1 MHSLGETRSGSI
13 LATLSKKQSEGQ
25 ELPSLSRVFG
35 YMAVKELSLLEDRVK
50 LLARLGYP
58 NREIAII
65 CDTTPETV
73 ATLKAKPSKGHKR
86 GRPRKK

>member
-1 MHSLGETRSGSI
+1 MKVVRHAVPKHEASQE
-13 LATLSKKQSEGQ
+13 

-35 YMAVKELSLLEDRVK
+35 YIAIKEMERLEDRVK

-65 CDTTPETV
+65 CGTTPETV
-73 ATLKAKPSKGHKR
+73 ATLKAKKPLLLRVSR
-86 GRPRKK
+86 

>member
-1 MHSLGETRSGSI
+1 MNK
-13 LATLSKKQSEGQ
+13 SKHDEQ

-58 NREIAII
+58 NKEIAII

-73 ATLKAKPSKGHKR
+73 ATLKARPSKDRKR
-86 GRPRKK
+86 GRPK